1 MAFDPTIAGITLA
14 GSLLSAIASFCV
26 LACFVF
32 FNKSQRSFRHALVFN
47 LALAGMHILTTLEG
61 RDSFNMTETF

>member
-1 MAFDPTIAGITLA
+1 MAFDSTVAGVTLA

-47 LALAGMHILTTLEG
+47 LALAGMHTLMTAWYHRSILT
-61 RDSFNMTETF
+61 